1 MSKIT
6 VYLKLWEYLRQHG
19 LKTIQ
24 IIDNAYAWDFRIAAQ
39 EYSIHETFRH
49 TVQAIY
55 EDAGNWFLNDATR
68 FTPTDNPE
76 TDLHTAIDRMIRAI
90 KDFQD
95 DELAQEFTFQWGEKT
110 TISGA
115 IQQNLFHAIGHFAQL
130 RNWVGLHKR
139 RKGNHAEKT
148 YL

>member
-6 VYLKLWEYLRQHG
+6 VYLELWEYLRQHG

-24 IIDNAYAWDFRIAAQ
+24 VINNANAWDFRIAAQ
-39 EYSIHETFRH
+39 EYSIQETFRH

-55 EDAGNWFLNDATR
+55 EDAGNWFLNDAQR
-68 FTPTDNPE
+68 FTPTEKPE
-76 TDLHTAIDRMIRAI
+76 ADLHTAIDRMVRAI

-95 DELAQEFTFQWGEKT
+95 DDLVQEFTFQWGEKT
-110 TISGA
+110 TIAGA
-115 IQQNLFHAIGHFAQL
+115 IQQNLFHAVGHFAQL